1 VGIALVSVNIKG
13 TKNGLLVT
21 LGEGELASILTE
33 LEERLTGTASFFK
46 GAWVALAVGQRELSI
61 EEIEHIKALLAQN
74 EVSLGTVISE
84 APVTR
89 AAARHLGLETRRDPW
104 PEPRSEGRAADDFA
118 ETSPSSV
125 EALSRGEFSEGV
137 LIRCT
142 LRSGQVIRHPGHV
155 MVIGDVNAGAEIIA
169 GGDIVIWGR
178 LRGTVHAGATG
189 DDQAIVCALNLA
201 PTQLRIGKHIARPPE
216 GEPRRSTVPEM
227 AFVQE
232 GRIIV
237 KSWKS
242 SRQQRNFQLPTSKLG
257 D

>member
-1 VGIALVSVNIKG
+1 MASVNIKG

-46 GAWVALAVGQRELSI
+46 GAWVALAVGQREMSI
-61 EEIEHIKALLAQN
+61 EEIGHIKALLAQN

-104 PEPRSEGRAADDFA
+104 PELRLEGRA
-118 ETSPSSV
+118 E
-125 EALSRGEFSEGV
+125 EEFSEGALV
-137 LIRCT
+137 RCT
-142 LRSGQVIRHPGHV
+142 LRSGQVIRYPGHLV
-155 MVIGDVNAGAEIIA
+155 VIGDVNAGAEVIA

-178 LRGTVHAGATG
+178 LRGTVHAGAAG
-189 DDQAIVCALNLA
+189 DDQAVVCALDLA

-216 GEPRRSTVPEM
+216 GKPRRKTIPEM

-232 GRIIV
+232 DRVIV
-237 KSWKS
+237 EAWKS
-242 SRQQRNFQLPTSKLG
+242 G
-257 D
+257 H

>member
-1 VGIALVSVNIKG
+1 MALASVNIKG

-21 LGEGELASILTE
+21 LGEGELASILAE

-46 GAWVALAVGQRELSI
+46 GAWVALAVGQREMSI
-61 EEIEHIKALLAQN
+61 EEIGHIKALLAQN
-74 EVSLGTVISE
+74 GVSLGTVISE

-104 PEPRSEGRAADDFA
+104 PEPRPEGRA
-118 ETSPSSV
+118 E
-125 EALSRGEFSEGV
+125 EEFGEGV

-155 MVIGDVNAGAEIIA
+155 VVVGDVNAGAEIIA

-189 DDQAIVCALNLA
+189 DDQAIVCALDLA
-201 PTQLRIGKHIARPPE
+201 PTQLRIGKYIARPPE

-227 AFVQE
+227 ACVQE

-242 SRQQRNFQLPTSKLG
+242 SRQQRNFQFPISNLQPFG
-257 D
+257 